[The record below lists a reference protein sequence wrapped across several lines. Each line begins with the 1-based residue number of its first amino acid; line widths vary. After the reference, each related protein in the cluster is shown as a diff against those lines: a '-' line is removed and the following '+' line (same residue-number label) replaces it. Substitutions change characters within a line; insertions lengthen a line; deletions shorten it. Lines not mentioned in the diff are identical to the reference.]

1 MIRAVGYNAYNKRL
15 IVVSRTNNET
25 VIQNSCEVNK
35 EHTRLKVWADI
46 KGAQTKRKPK
56 KYSD

>member
-35 EHTRLKVWADI
+35 EHTRLKVWA
-46 KGAQTKRKPK
+46 GF
-56 KYSD
+56 